1 MKKKFL
7 LSTGLCLTLFLAA
20 CGDEKAP
27 ENTIQDGKTE
37 AQEIEVEAATL
48 GLSNQLAVDLPE
60 ITENT
65 LNLRLRSREY
75 IDQQEKLFA
84 GVGIK
89 EKVDSTITP
98 QQLTDNV
105 EDYFETVV
113 SFKGDVVSF
122 KGDVVSFKGDVVSFH
137 EKEEGAL
144 PYRFIHLYAEDGQ
157 SYLYITY
164 EPLGN
169 IALDDSLQVVGIP
182 LGIHEFANVG
192 GGVTK
197 AIVLFGGTIE
207 KQTPNEG

>member
-1 MKKKFL
+1 MKKWLIFITS
-7 LSTGLCLTLFLAA
+7 LSLTLFLTA
-20 CGDEKAP
+20 CGDEKVPA
-27 ENTIQDGKTE
+27 NTIQDGKTE
-37 AQEIEVEAATL
+37 AQEVEVEAATL
-48 GLSNQLAVDLPE
+48 GLSDQLAVDLPE

-75 IDQQEKLFA
+75 IDQQENLFS

-89 EKVDSTITP
+89 EKVDSTVTP
-98 QQLTDNV
+98 QQLMNNV
-105 EDYFETVV
+105 EDYFETIVT
-113 SFKGDVVSF
+113 FKGDVVSF
-122 KGDVVSFKGDVVSFH
+122 Q
-137 EKEEGAL
+137 EKEEGDL

-164 EPLGN
+164 EPIGN
-169 IALDDSLQVVGIP
+169 IALDDSLQVFGIP

-207 KQTPNEG
+207 KQTPKES

>member
-7 LSTGLCLTLFLAA
+7 LNTSLCLTLFLAA

-37 AQEIEVEAATL
+37 AQEIEAEAATL
-48 GLSNQLAVDLPE
+48 GLSDQLAVDLPE

-65 LNLRLRSREY
+65 LNLRLCSREY
-75 IDQQEKLFA
+75 IAQQEKLFA

-98 QQLTDNV
+98 QQLMDNV

-122 KGDVVSFKGDVVSFH
+122 H
-137 EKEEGAL
+137 EKEESAL

-164 EPLGN
+164 EPLGS

-197 AIVLFGGTIE
+197 AIVLFGGAIE
-207 KQTPNEG
+207 KQTPKES